1 MVFIKTYEAP
11 CDLTFI
17 NSSCSYP
24 GPHLHTTAV
33 SAASLPFSKDLF
45 TCSCLYPKSADTGT
59 FLPRFSLGPYSMPPD
74 PKAFWNH
81 LQKIPY
87 AFMNAGTC
95 CCLPHCSPCPWA
107 SFSCQMSLAEFIH
120 VSLLV
125 EWKLHGKRV
134 SVNIPT
140 VQNSARNLLK
150 TLFKIN
156 EQLGITRTV
165 YPF

>member
-1 MVFIKTYEAP
+1 MISLLSTQAVPIPAHTSTPLLYQQLP
-11 CDLTFI
+11 CRSQRIFSPAHASTQKVLSPGL
-17 NSSCSYP
+17 SSL
-24 GPHLHTTAV
+24 G
-33 SAASLPFSKDLF
+33 
-45 TCSCLYPKSADTGT
+45 
-59 FLPRFSLGPYSMPPD
+59 LGPYSMPPD

-81 LQKIPY
+81 LQKILY
-87 AFMNAGTC
+87 TFMNAGTC